1 MSSVAIKL
9 SFNDVIRRFQFKR
22 DQSFNNLVEAA
33 VKRYPEL
40 RSEGITFTY
49 KDEDGD
55 VVDVSTDGDLL
66 AAFMVLDQE
75 GWKAIRFNV
84 CETAKALPKKSEST
98 DQAPSQKPDLNLLSS
113 TLHDSFT
120 LVGAPV
126 EVNKS
131 SEGSEIPVAVEVQAK
146 PAPPKLKTDK
156 VEEVKQISQSSVEQQ
171 SKEPARKGRAA
182 PSVPLRATSGG
193 ALIYRDGTV
202 EFGMGGE
209 AVLLPDGQTISCM
222 LSYQGF
228 PSVAASGLALK
239 HGSWYYEVS
248 LLTAG
253 LMQIGWATPEF
264 TGSCND
270 GEGVGDDGH
279 SFAYDGFRQLKWSN
293 GEPQRWG
300 RKWKQGDV
308 VCCAVDMDSGV
319 IQYTL
324 NGEWNTGVTTVAFA
338 DLNLTES
345 GLMPALSFRKGEKCC
360 INFGATEFAYAP
372 PSQHFRGVH
381 SAYNTEWNCA
391 ANFPSTSSP
400 RNVPEKANATEQ
412 LAALLLKDDVR
423 DAIGRFLGHPVVV
436 TAVQHVAVAFVQ
448 DRNSAAKIARSQMNL
463 VIPIF
468 LQLLSEKPALLGLL
482 PNVLELL
489 QTLLLGS
496 KNKFSACNFQRHRGG
511 RNASKCQNG
520 RRWCHQNPDMG
531 KRPWKGRRGVPVRR
545 SDPMSLAR
553 ARGMHAKSRCPV
565 NRAQQAISSF
575 VKETGE
581 QVSKWASNLCPESDA
596 EKKFKIDLEKAIKM
610 SMPPA
615 KAEPPSGQ
623 AFAPEGWPHTAKKS
637 SSQSTPEVEDNNPPT
652 ARILSQDQIDYPAP
666 PRDHLSKDLEKAI
679 ELSVK
684 DQGKVNEGHPVEI
697 SDFDRAVALSYEEH
711 VKSPKTSSE
720 GKNERKEKLKEAEAV
735 KPSSVDSAK
744 RLRAKFIEQRTF
756 DAETGELVEL
766 SHVAPNT
773 RLCHTWTM
781 MNPSPEAWPPN
792 VVGKTVG
799 GDPKIITSQGWNT
812 AAPVAAHSP
821 VHITVEANAPHE
833 PGRYISYFRLF
844 DPVSDLPFG
853 DRIWLD
859 MTVSGPSS
867 DTDWDMLHGD
877 GKTNQ

>member
-9 SFNDVIRRFQFKR
+9 SFNGVIRRFHFNR
-22 DQSFNNLVEAA
+22 DKSFNNLVEAA

-55 VVDVSTDGDLL
+55 VIDVSTDGDLL

-75 GWKAIRFNV
+75 GWKALRFDV
-84 CETAKALPKKSEST
+84 CKTDQVVPKKSETTSQT
-98 DQAPSQKPDLNLLSS
+98 PSQKPDLNLLSS

-120 LVGAPV
+120 VVGAPV
-126 EVNKS
+126 EANKP
-131 SEGSEIPVAVEVQAK
+131 SEGSEIPVAVEVQSK
-146 PAPPKLKTDK
+146 PSSEPKAEKAG
-156 VEEVKQISQSSVEQQ
+156 EVRQNSQSSVGKHSE
-171 SKEPARKGRAA
+171 KAAVKAR
-182 PSVPLRATSGG
+182 PSNAVPLRATSGG

-222 LSYQGF
+222 LSYKGF
-228 PSVAASGLALK
+228 PSVAASDLVLK

-248 LLTAG
+248 LLTSG
-253 LMQIGWATPEF
+253 LLQIGWATPEF
-264 TGSCND
+264 TGSSND
-270 GEGVGDDGH
+270 GEGVGDDGY

-293 GEPQRWG
+293 GEANRWG

-308 VCCAVDMDSGV
+308 VCCAVDIDSGV
-319 IQYTL
+319 IQYAL

-338 DLNLTES
+338 DLNLTEN
-345 GLMPALSFRKGEKCC
+345 GLIPALSFRKGEKCC
-360 INFGATEFAYAP
+360 INFGATEFLYAP
-372 PSQHFRGVH
+372 PSEHFQGVN

-391 ANFPSTSSP
+391 ANFPATASP
-400 RNVPEKANATEQ
+400 RKTPEKPNATEQ

-423 DAIGRFLGHPVVV
+423 DAIGRFLGHPVVA

-448 DRNSAAKIARSQMNL
+448 DRNSAAKIARSQINL
-463 VIPIF
+463 IVPIF
-468 LQLLSEKPALLGLL
+468 LQLISEKPALLGLL

-496 KNKFSACNFQRHRGG
+496 NSAFSACDFQRNCNRRDRENRQGGG
-511 RNASKCQNG
+511 RWC
-520 RRWCHQNPDMG
+520 RRNPEG

-545 SDPMSLAR
+545 SDPMSMERAR
-553 ARGMHAKSRCPV
+553 AMHAKSRCPV
-565 NRAQQAISSF
+565 NRAHQAISSF

-596 EKKFKIDLEKAIKM
+596 EKKFKSDLEKAIKM

-615 KAEPPSGQ
+615 KTEPPAGQ
-623 AFAPEGWPHTAKKS
+623 AFAPEGWSHPAKTS
-637 SSQSTPEVEDNNPPT
+637 SSQSTPEVEGKNPPT
-652 ARILSQDQIDYPAP
+652 ATILKQDQIDYPVP
-666 PRDHLSKDLEKAI
+666 PPENKDLEKAI
-679 ELSVK
+679 ELSFK
-684 DQGKVNEGHPVEI
+684 EQSNGNGNEGHPVEI

-711 VKSPKTSSE
+711 AQSPKAPLEERGKSE
-720 GKNERKEKLKEAEAV
+720 ENLKAAAS
-735 KPSSVDSAK
+735 PSSDDSTK

-756 DAETGELVEL
+756 DAETGEVVEL

-792 VVGKTVG
+792 VLGKTVG
-799 GDPKIITSQGWNT
+799 GDPKIITSQGWST

-821 VHITVEANAPHE
+821 VHITVEATAPQE

-844 DPVSDLPFG
+844 DPVSILPFG

-859 MTVSGPSS
+859 MTVSGPPS
-867 DTDWDMLHGD
+867 DTDWDMLHGE
-877 GKTNQ
+877 GKSQ